1 MAHEHTIPTSI
12 DAINEE
18 YSKKFFSGNFCY
30 LLQGFWTSGSKS
42 CAEKKGE
49 FFRSD
54 QWLTAILFFLFTDA
68 NSLRLARL
76 HSIKYHFF
84 AAGICQSLFMPPC
97 PSTFCSRPHYNHCTE
112 LRERERPEP
121 GVPKIQGGS
130 EWKTL
135 QMCNCVFTLSAYL
148 TQGQMRIVYI
158 SLITTPCVCIYL

>member
-49 FFRSD
+49 FFRSN

-84 AAGICQSLFMPPC
+84 AAGICQSLFMPLVP
-97 PSTFCSRPHYNHCTE
+97 PPFVRDLIITIAPNW
-112 LRERERPEP
+112 ERERPEP

-148 TQGQMRIVYI
+148 TQGQMYM
-158 SLITTPCVCIYL
+158 CIFLW